1 MNGDWLTVQSRI
13 LLPIDASSQTARSP
27 AGHRAN
33 SAFYVGSGDRFEA
46 TALTRGPWDSDAQ
59 HAGPPA
65 ALLGRT
71 VERIDG
77 VGPDPDQRL
86 VGRITLEIL
95 APIPVGPVGVSAEV
109 VRPGRR
115 IDLVEATMTD
125 GDGEP
130 LIRAR
135 AWRLQRR
142 SIPLAAG
149 PAPRSQPEP
158 PPPERLEPND
168 RFFPTGHDVGYH
180 TAMEGRFASGSFLE
194 PGPATAWMRMRHPLV
209 AGEEPSPL
217 QRVLI
222 AADSGNGISAAL
234 DFEHWIFVNVD
245 LTVHLSRMP
254 DGEWVCL
261 DSVTV
266 PERDGVGLTD
276 TVLRDERGPIG
287 LAAQTLLVEPR

>member
-1 MNGDWLTVQSRI
+1 MNGDWSTVRSRI
-13 LLPIDASSQTARSP
+13 LLPIDADSQTP
-27 AGHRAN
+27 EPPEGDRAN

-46 TALTRGPWDSDAQ
+46 TALTRGPWDAGAQ

-65 ALLGRT
+65 ALLGRA
-71 VERIDG
+71 VERLDG
-77 VGPDPDQRL
+77 VGPEPDQRQ

-115 IDLVEATMTD
+115 VDLVEATMTD

-142 SIPLAAG
+142 SISLPAG
-149 PAPRSQPEP
+149 LAPRPHREP
-158 PPPERLEPND
+158 PPPERLETND

-180 TAMEGRFASGSFLE
+180 TAMEGRFAAGSFRE

-209 AGEEPSPL
+209 TDEEPSPL

-222 AADSGNGISAAL
+222 AADSGNGISGAL
-234 DFEHWIFVNVD
+234 DFERWIFVNVD

-254 DGEWVCL
+254 VGEWVCL

-266 PERDGVGLTD
+266 PERDGAGLTD
-276 TVLRDERGPIG
+276 TVLHDERGPIG

>member
-1 MNGDWLTVQSRI
+1 MRI
-13 LLPIDASSQTARSP
+13 LLSIDAISATSRS
-27 AGHRAN
+27 ADNDRAS
-33 SAFYVGSGDRFEA
+33 SAFYVRSGDRFEA
-46 TALTRGPWDSDAQ
+46 TALTRGPWDAEAQ
-59 HAGPPA
+59 HAGPAA
-65 ALLGRT
+65 ALVGRAI
-71 VERIDG
+71 ERLDG
-77 VGPDPDQRL
+77 VGPEPGRRL

-95 APIPVGPVGVSAEV
+95 APIPIAPVAVSAEV

-115 IDLVEATMTD
+115 VDLVEATMSD
-125 GDGEP
+125 GGGVP

-135 AWRLQRR
+135 AWRLLRR
-142 SIPLAAG
+142 PIRLPAG
-149 PAPRSQPEP
+149 LAPRMHPEP
-158 PPPERLEPND
+158 PPPERLEPNR
-168 RFFPTGHDVGYH
+168 RFFPSGQDVGYH
-180 TAMEGRFASGSFLE
+180 TAMEGRFVSGSFLE
-194 PGPATAWMRMRHPLV
+194 PGPATAWVRMRHPLV
-209 AGEEPSPL
+209 AGEEPTAL

-234 DFEHWIFVNVD
+234 DFERWIFVNVD

-266 PERDGVGLTD
+266 PEREGIGLTD